1 MKKWIV
7 DIINALLILLFAY
20 TSISKLV
27 HIDHFRY
34 VLSKAPLTGDYSS
47 FFAWAIILVEIVIV
61 LLLFTTIRTGL
72 YAAALLLILFTTYL
86 LYMILTKSTLPC
98 SCGGVIQK
106 LSWRQHIFFNTFF
119 ILISIV
125 AIYILNY
132 LHKQERFRTK
142 Y

>member
-1 MKKWIV
+1 M
-7 DIINALLILLFAY
+7 
-20 TSISKLV
+20 
-27 HIDHFRY
+27 
-34 VLSKAPLTGDYSS
+34 
-47 FFAWAIILVEIVIV
+47 
-61 LLLFTTIRTGL
+61 
-72 YAAALLLILFTTYL
+72 FTTYL

-98 SCGGVIQK
+98 SCGGAIQK